1 MLSKL
6 AMDRPVMALPASSI
20 ADDWGQGRDD
30 AGRTSDTSSAAA
42 QYGGSERT
50 TYGQTGGYPDPTT
63 RRDWQGARDD
73 GDTTG
78 TGEKPSVTSKV
89 KGTSSLV
96 WGCVGAVG
104 AR

>member
-63 RRDWQGARDD
+63 RRDWQGAA
-73 GDTTG
+73 TTAIPQAP
-78 TGEKPSVTSKV
+78 EK
-89 KGTSSLV
+89 SLQLPV
-96 WGCVGAVG
+96 
-104 AR
+104 R